1 MIVCGKHV
9 QHCVSQYLPTT
20 SCLLSWV
27 ASLRSFCARRKHGY
41 LPREAQMSA
50 FYISTMVVHALKGIT
65 YIYTNSSRIASE
77 TDGRMAEVVGSVQ
90 SQGRTT
96 LRLIGGR
103 RALVRFSD
111 SPWKRAS
118 GLGNLTRRALT
129 LESENDKICLR
140 KLTIDPKM
148 MKELC

>member
-1 MIVCGKHV
+1 MCTFNRFLAFVVIVCGKHV

-103 RALVRFSD
+103 RV
-111 SPWKRAS
+111 
-118 GLGNLTRRALT
+118 LT
-129 LESENDKICLR
+129 LESEND
-140 KLTIDPKM
+140 
-148 MKELC
+148 

>member
-1 MIVCGKHV
+1 
-9 QHCVSQYLPTT
+9 
-20 SCLLSWV
+20 
-27 ASLRSFCARRKHGY
+27 
-41 LPREAQMSA
+41 MSA

-103 RALVRFSD
+103 RAL
-111 SPWKRAS
+111 
-118 GLGNLTRRALT
+118 T

-140 KLTIDPKM
+140 QPGKILK
-148 MKELC
+148 